1 MRAAAAKRTVTRT
14 SEVTLPTDRKARRGW
29 QKATA
34 KRYTWAGV
42 RGSVDLGM
50 GTSVVKELG
59 TSHYSVVSTKN
70 STTTEQAYRIEK

>member
-1 MRAAAAKRTVTRT
+1 MRTAAAKRTVTRT

-50 GTSVVKELG
+50 GTSVVKNLAQVIIGAALEFVIPC
-59 TSHYSVVSTKN
+59 HPFN
-70 STTTEQAYRIEK
+70 R

>member
-1 MRAAAAKRTVTRT
+1 MEEMRAAAAKRTVTRT

-50 GTSVVKELG
+50 GTSVVKNLAQVIIGAALEFVIPC
-59 TSHYSVVSTKN
+59 HAFN
-70 STTTEQAYRIEK
+70 R

>member
-1 MRAAAAKRTVTRT
+1 MEEMRAAAAKRTVTRT

-50 GTSVVKELG
+50 GTSVVKNLAQVIIGAALEFVIPC
-59 TSHYSVVSTKN
+59 HPFN
-70 STTTEQAYRIEK
+70 R